1 MQETEQTI
9 GIALVGYGGIGRVH
23 NAALAQV
30 KHIYPQTA
38 PPFEL
43 KAVCMR
49 NQAKAEAA
57 AAEAGAERAYG
68 EFDQLLSDDSIQVLD
83 MVTPNFAHEEQIAK
97 AVAAGKHIICEKPLS
112 ATREEAE
119 RISRAVEASGRTFG
133 MIFNYRFI
141 PALMQAKQ
149 MIDAGKLGEIYSFRA
164 EYYHTGYQNPE
175 RPLSWRMEMD
185 KSGGGAMVDLGVH
198 VIDLIHYLFGGVAAV
213 QGMTETYISERPV
226 AKGAAEKGAVT
237 VDDAAWFNLLL
248 ENGAKGTLEVSRF
261 ATGTLDDLNLV
272 AYGSKGAL
280 RFSLMDSSY
289 LYWFDAEEPA
299 AGIGG
304 WSRLETVQ
312 RYPDAVLPNPRSVT
326 GWTRYHAE
334 NLYRFLKAVAA
345 RELFSPG
352 VADGLAAQRV
362 LSTAYAAA
370 ESGGWVEV

>member
-1 MQETEQTI
+1 MHNDNKTI
-9 GIALVGYGGIGRVH
+9 GIALVGYGEIGRVH

-57 AAEAGAERAYG
+57 AAEAGAAKAYG
-68 EFDQLLSDDSIQVLD
+68 EFDELLSDDSIQVLE
-83 MVTPNFAHEEQIAK
+83 MVTPNFIHEEQITK

-119 RISRAVEASGRTFG
+119 RISRAVEASGTTFG

-141 PALMQAKQ
+141 PAIMQAKQ

-175 RPLSWRMEMD
+175 RPLSWRMEMY

-198 VIDLIHYLFGGVAAV
+198 VIDLVHYLFGGVAAV

-226 AKGAAEKGAVT
+226 AKGAAEKGPVT
-237 VDDAAWFNLLL
+237 VDDAAWFNLRLD
-248 ENGAKGTLEVSRF
+248 NGAKGTLEVSRF

-280 RFSLMDSSY
+280 HFSLMDSSY

-345 RELFSPG
+345 GESFSPG
-352 VADGLAAQRV
+352 VADGLAAQQV

-370 ESGGWVEV
+370 KGGTWVEV